1 MNWLNYDDVVGQL
14 KGAGLVLD
22 GPAWPLVVN
31 KFMRCKVDGDRE
43 KRGWYKLFELALNG
57 GDRILVGS
65 YGVFRGDDSGSMK
78 IELPT
83 IERRRL
89 DPGEQAAIKA
99 RQVEDRKR
107 AQAEREREVQ
117 RASARATGW
126 WRQAVDTGESAYL
139 TRKGLP
145 PGRLYGA
152 RLSPAGNLVIPLQNG
167 KSTTFGLQVIYHDP
181 KVKERKGRDKDYA
194 PPGLSKAGKWF
205 QIGTPHASGG
215 IILVCE
221 GFATGASLHE
231 ATGLPV
237 AVAFD
242 AGNLLPVGEAL
253 KALYRGRAKLLFCA
267 DDDYLARHK
276 PGCGMLTLADN
287 PVCGHCGQEHGK
299 ENTGAKRAQAAALAV
314 DGAWIVPIFTDQRPI
329 ERKGP
334 TDFNDLHVAPSGGLD
349 AVRTQVEAP
358 ITALGWKSATWA
370 ASRVTALL
378 STAGGAGSERLAMR
392 SVIPLEEAADRFV
405 LVYGGKGTLFDRT
418 EHLLVPKA
426 DVLDILPEHGWRDL
440 RNTKAVVRLDEVGFD
455 PAGTDTR
462 IKCNLWSGWPTI
474 PKEGVCTTLLDLLEY
489 LCSEEKNARDIFQWV
504 LKWLAYPIQHPG
516 AKMRTALVFHGP
528 QGAGKNFFFE
538 SVMSI
543 YGDYGRIVDQSAIED
558 KFNDWA
564 SRKLFL
570 IADEVVARQELFHV
584 KNKLKGL
591 ITGDWI
597 RINPKNVAAHD
608 ERNHVN
614 LVFLS
619 NEHQPLVLEKGDRRY
634 TVIWTPPTLPAS
646 FYTAVK
652 EEIAKGG
659 IAALHHHLATLDLGD
674 FDEHS
679 KPPMTQAK
687 RDLIDVSMGST
698 ERFHADWEAGD
709 THHPFCPCSS
719 ADLYSAYQR
728 WCRVNGVSRPREQNQ
743 FLAYFAKIPGWSRT
757 HADRH
762 DSMRDPTKKLRQRF
776 VIPSPDDLAKAA
788 KRPRATDYQRPA
800 EKTQTEWLTECYFD
814 FKDSLRGDD
823 PGMEREYAA

>member
-1 MNWLNYDDVVGQL
+1 MSWTNYDDVVGQIQS
-14 KGAGLVLD
+14 AGIQLN
-22 GPAWPLVVN
+22 GPLVVGG
-31 KFMRCKVDGDRE
+31 KFVRCKVEGDRE
-43 KRGWYKLFELALNG
+43 KRGWYKLFELALSG
-57 GDRILVGS
+57 GDRIIVGS
-65 YGVFRGDDSGSMK
+65 YGVFRGDDAGTMK

-83 IERRRL
+83 IERKRL
-89 DPGEQAAIKA
+89 DPGEQAAIRA
-99 RQVEDRKR
+99 RQAEDAKR
-107 AQAEREREVQ
+107 AAAERQREIERAAA
-117 RASARATGW
+117 RASSW
-126 WRQAVDTGESAYL
+126 WRQATDAGESAYL

-152 RLSPAGNLVIPLQNG
+152 RLSPAGNLVIPLQDG
-167 KSTTFGLQVIYHDP
+167 KSNTYGLQVIYHDP
-181 KVKERKGRDKDYA
+181 AVKKRKGRDKDYA

-205 QIGTPHASGG
+205 QIGSPAASGG
-215 IILVCE
+215 IMLVCE

-242 AGNLLPVGEAL
+242 AGNLAPVSEAL
-253 KALYRGRAKLLFCA
+253 KKLYRGRVKMLFCA

-276 PGCGMLTLADN
+276 PGCGELTLVSDPLCA
-287 PVCGHCGQEHGK
+287 HCGQEHGK
-299 ENTGAKRAQAAALAV
+299 ENTGMKRAQAAALTV
-314 DGAWIVPIFTDQRPI
+314 DGAWIVPIFTDERPTS
-329 ERKGP
+329 RKGP
-334 TDFNDLHVAPSGGLD
+334 TDFNDLHVAPGGGLD
-349 AVRTQVEAP
+349 AVRAQVEAP
-358 ITALGWKSATWA
+358 ISALGWKAANWA
-370 ASRVTALL
+370 ASRVADVVAK
-378 STAGGAGSERLAMR
+378 AGGVGIERQAMR
-392 SVIPLEEAADRFV
+392 PVIPLDEAAERFV
-405 LVYGGKGTLFDRT
+405 LVYGGKGTLFDRV

-440 RNTKAVVRLDEVGFD
+440 RNTKQVVRLDEVGFD
-455 PAGTDTR
+455 PAGTDER
-462 IKCNLWSGWPTI
+462 IKCNLWSGWPTV
-474 PKEGVCTTLLDLLEY
+474 PKEGTCTTLLELLEY

-570 IADEVVARQELFHV
+570 IADEVVARAELFHV

-634 TVIWTPPTLPAS
+634 TVIWTPPTLPPS
-646 FYTAVK
+646 FYAAVK

-659 IAALHHHLATLDLGD
+659 IAALHHHLATMDLAD

-687 RDLIDVSMGST
+687 QDLIDVSLGST
-698 ERFHADWEAGD
+698 ERFYRDWAAGELP
-709 THHPFCPCSS
+709 HPFCP
-719 ADLYSAYQR
+719 AAVGDLFSAYQR
-728 WCRVNGVSRPREQNQ
+728 WCRIEGVSRPREKNQ
-743 FLAYFAKIPGWSRT
+743 FSAFFQKLPGWRGGLF
-757 HADRH
+757 DRY
-762 DSMRDPTKKLRQRF
+762 RDVSHTGKTTRQRMI
-776 VIPSPDDLAKAA
+776 VPSDEELAAA
-788 KRPRATDYQRPA
+788 AQRGAKDYQKPPGQ
-800 EKTQTEWLTECYFD
+800 TQAQWITDCYWD
-814 FKDSLRGDD
+814 FQQSLRDD
-823 PGMEREYAA
+823 QESALAA

>member
-1 MNWLNYDDVVGQL
+1 MSGWVNYDDVAAQIRS
-14 KGAGLVLD
+14 AGILLE
-22 GPAWPLVVN
+22 GTSAWPLVVTG
-31 KFMRCKVDGDRE
+31 KFVRCKVEGDRE
-43 KRGWYKLFELALNG
+43 KRGWYKLFELVFQG
-57 GDRILVGS
+57 GDRIIVGS

-78 IELPT
+78 IELPH
-83 IERRRL
+83 IERKRL
-89 DPGEQAAIKA
+89 DPGEQAAIRA
-99 RQVEDRKR
+99 RQVEDAKR
-107 AQAEREREVQ
+107 AAAERQQEIERAAA
-117 RASARATGW
+117 RASSW
-126 WRQAVDTGESAYL
+126 WRQAKDAGESPYL

-152 RLSPAGNLVIPLQNG
+152 RLSPAGNLVIPLQDG
-167 KSTTFGLQVIYHDP
+167 KSNTYGLQVIYHDP
-181 KVKERKGRDKDYA
+181 AVKKRKGRDKDYA

-253 KALYRGRAKLLFCA
+253 KKAYRGRAKMLFCA
-267 DDDYLARHK
+267 DDDYLGKCRA
-276 PGCGMLTLADN
+276 CGQYTLVDAGTA
-287 PVCGHCGQEHGK
+287 CGSCGQEHGK
-299 ENTGAKRAQAAALAV
+299 ENTGVKRAQAAALAV
-314 DGAWIVPIFTDQRPI
+314 DGAWIAPIFTEHRPT

-334 TDFNDLHVAPSGGLD
+334 TDFNDLHVSPSGGLD
-349 AVRTQVEAP
+349 SVRTQVEAP
-358 ITALGWKSATWA
+358 ISALGWKAATWA
-370 ASRVTALL
+370 ASRVADVVAK
-378 STAGGAGSERLAMR
+378 AGGAGMERQAMR
-392 SVIPLEEAADRFV
+392 PVIPLDEAAARFV
-405 LVYGGKGTLFDRT
+405 LVYGGKGTLFDRD

-440 RNTKAVVRLDEVGFD
+440 RNTKEVVRLDEVGFD
-455 PAGTDTR
+455 PAGTDQR

-474 PKEGVCTTLLDLLEY
+474 PKAGTCTTLLDLLEY
-489 LCSEEKNARDIFQWV
+489 LCSEEKNARDIYQWV

-634 TVIWTPPTLPAS
+634 TVIWTPPTLPAD

-674 FDEHS
+674 FNEHS

-687 RDLIDVSMGST
+687 QDLIDVSLGST
-698 ERFHADWEAGD
+698 ERFHRDWTAGELP
-709 THHPFCPCSS
+709 HPAGSG
-719 ADLYSAYQR
+719 DLYAAYQR
-728 WCRVNGVSRPREQNQ
+728 WCRTEGVSRPREMGQ
-743 FLAYFAKIPGWSRT
+743 FVAFFAKLPGWRRGMY
-757 HADRH
+757 DRY
-762 DSMRDPTKKLRQRF
+762 DSTRYDGKTKRWRF
-776 VIPSPDDLAKAA
+776 IIPSAEDLADAA
-788 KRPRATDYQRPA
+788 KRGLADHQQPPD
-800 EKTQTEWLTECYFD
+800 KSQTHWLTDCFFD
-814 FKDSLRGDD
+814 FRGSLRDEQPQWED
-823 PGMEREYAA
+823 AA

>member
-1 MNWLNYDDVVGQL
+1 VTWINYDDVLAQL
-14 KGAGLVLD
+14 HGAGLRD
-22 GPAWPLVVN
+22 RKAPLQQLEVGTSKPV
-31 KFMRCKVDGDRE
+31 RCWVEGDRE
-43 KRGWYKLFELALNG
+43 RRGWYRLYELALSG
-57 GDRILVGS
+57 GDRLIVGS
-65 YGVFRGDDSGSMK
+65 YGVWRGDDNGATK
-78 IELPT
+78 VLLPAM
-83 IERRRL
+83 ERKRL
-89 DPGEQAAIKA
+89 DPGQQAAIRA
-99 RQVEDRKR
+99 SQAEDAKR
-107 AQAEREREVQ
+107 AEAERQREIQ
-117 RASARATGW
+117 RAAARASAW
-126 WRQAVDTGESAYL
+126 WRQSIEEGESAYL
-139 TRKGLP
+139 KKKGLP

-152 RLSPAGNLVIPLQNG
+152 RLSPAGNLVIPLQDG
-167 KSTTFGLQVIYHDP
+167 KSNTYGLQVIYHDP
-181 KVKERKGRDKDYA
+181 KIKERKGRDKDYA

-215 IILVCE
+215 ILLVCE

-242 AGNLLPVGEAL
+242 AGNLMPVAEQL
-253 KALYRGRAKLLFCA
+253 KKLYRGRAKMLFCA
-267 DDDYLARHK
+267 DDDYLGKCRS
-276 PGCGMLTLADN
+276 CGKLTKVDSPA
-287 PVCGHCGQEHGK
+287 CMHCGNEHGK
-299 ENTGAKRAQAAALAV
+299 ENTGFKRAQAAALAV
-314 DGAWIVPIFTDQRPI
+314 DGAWVAPIFGEQPVD
-329 ERKGP
+329 RKGP
-334 TDFNDLHVAPSGGLD
+334 TDFNDLHVAPAGGLD
-349 AVRTQVEAP
+349 AVRTQIETFL
-358 ITALGWKSATWA
+358 TASGWRTSTWA
-370 ASRVTALL
+370 ASRVAAVV
-378 STAGGAGSERLAMR
+378 SQAGGAGIARQAMR
-392 SVIPLEEAADRFV
+392 SVIPLHEASERFA
-405 LVYGGKGTLFDRT
+405 LVYGGKGTLFDFD
-418 EHLLVPKA
+418 EHVLVPKA

-440 RNTKAVVRLDEVGFD
+440 RNTKRVVRLDEVGFD

-462 IKCNLWSGWPTI
+462 IVCNLWSGWPTA
-474 PKEGVCTTLLDLLEY
+474 PKEGKCDILLELLEY
-489 LCSEEKNARDIFQWV
+489 LCSEEKNARDIYQWV

-538 SVMSI
+538 SVMAI

-634 TVIWTPPTLPAS
+634 TVIWTPPTLPQS

-652 EEIAKGG
+652 EEIANGG
-659 IAALHHHLATLDLGD
+659 IAALHHHLATMELGD

-687 RDLIDVSMGST
+687 QDLIDVSLGST
-698 ERFHADWEAGD
+698 ERFHRDWSAGEID
-709 THHPFCPCSS
+709 HPFCPAGSG
-719 ADLYSAYQR
+719 DLYLAYQR
-728 WCRVNGVSRPREQNQ
+728 WCRRGGVSRPREMGQ
-743 FLAYFAKIPGWSRT
+743 FVSFFAKLPGWRRGMFDRYERT
-757 HADRH
+757 DRTG
-762 DSMRDPTKKLRQRF
+762 PTKRWRF
-776 VIPSPDDLAKAA
+776 IIPSPDDLAAAA
-788 KRPRATDYQRPA
+788 KRGGKDYQRPA
-800 EKTQTEWLTECYFD
+800 ERSQTEWLTDCYWE
-814 FKDSLRGDD
+814 FKQSLRDELA
-823 PGMEREYAA
+823 PEYAE

>member
-1 MNWLNYDDVVGQL
+1 MTWVNYDDVRAQIT
-14 KGAGLVLD
+14 GAGI
-22 GPAWPLVVN
+22 VVQGELQIGTP
-31 KFMRCKVDGDRE
+31 KPVRCRVEGDRE
-43 KRGWYKLFELALNG
+43 RRGWYRLYELALDG
-57 GDRILVGS
+57 GDRLIVGS
-65 YGVFRGDDSGSMK
+65 FGVWRGDDNGATK
-78 IELPT
+78 VELPRL
-83 IERRRL
+83 ERKRL
-89 DPGEQAAIKA
+89 DPGQQAAIRA
-99 RQVEDRKR
+99 RQAEDGKR
-107 AQAEREREVQ
+107 AAAERQREIQ
-117 RASARATGW
+117 RAAARATAW
-126 WRQAVDTGESAYL
+126 WKQAIEAGESAYL
-139 TRKGLP
+139 NRKGLP

-152 RLSPAGNLVIPLQNG
+152 RLSPAGNLVIPLQDG
-167 KSTTFGLQVIYHDP
+167 KSNTFGLQVIYHDP

-194 PPGLSKAGKWF
+194 PPGLAKQGKWF

-242 AGNLLPVGEAL
+242 AGNLLPVGEEI
-253 KALYRGRAKLLFCA
+253 KRTYRGRARMLFCA
-267 DDDYLARHK
+267 DDDYLGKCRACGK
-276 PGCGMLTLADN
+276 PTKVDAPACM
-287 PVCGHCGQEHGK
+287 HCGQEHGK
-299 ENTGAKRAQAAALAV
+299 ENTGVKRAQAAALAV
-314 DGAWIVPIFTDQRPI
+314 EGAWIAPLFGDRPL

-334 TDFNDLHVAPSGGLD
+334 TDFNDLHVSPAGGLD

-358 ITALGWKSATWA
+358 ITALGWRTSTWA
-370 ASRVTALL
+370 TSRIAAVLATV
-378 STAGGAGSERLAMR
+378 GGAGSGRVAMR
-392 SVIPLEEAADRFV
+392 SVIPLHEAADRFA
-405 LVYGGKGTLFDRT
+405 LIYGGKGTLFDFE
-418 EHLLVPKA
+418 EHMLVPKA
-426 DVLDILPEHGWRDL
+426 DVLDVLPEHGWRDL
-440 RNTKAVVRLDEVGFD
+440 RNTKRVHRLEEVGFD
-455 PAGTDTR
+455 PAGTDPR
-462 IKCNLWSGWPTI
+462 IICNLWAGWPTV
-474 PKEGVCTTLLDLLEY
+474 PKEGKCAVLLELLEY
-489 LCSEEKNARDIFQWV
+489 LCSEEKNARDIYHWV
-504 LKWLAYPIQHPG
+504 LKWLAYPVQHPG

-634 TVIWTPPTLPAS
+634 TVIWTPPTLPES

-652 EEIAKGG
+652 EEIAAGG
-659 IAALHHHLATLDLGD
+659 IAALHHHLATMDLGD
-674 FDEHS
+674 FSEHS

-687 RDLIDVSMGST
+687 QDLIDVSLGST
-698 ERFHADWEAGD
+698 ERFHRDWVSGDAGF
-709 THHPFCPCSS
+709 PFCPAAS
-719 ADLYSAYQR
+719 ADLYAAYQR
-728 WCRVNGVSRPREQNQ
+728 WCRTEGVGRPREMNQ
-743 FLAYFAKIPGWSRT
+743 FIAYFAKLQGWSRG
-757 HADRH
+757 AFDRFESVH
-762 DSMRDPTKKLRQRF
+762 CTGPTKRTRF
-776 VIPSPDDLAKAA
+776 VVPSGEDLARVAKAGRGDHQQDPA
-788 KRPRATDYQRPA
+788 KT
-800 EKTQTEWLTECYFD
+800 KTQWLTDCYWD
-814 FKDSLRGDD
+814 FRQSLRGEQEEFA
-823 PGMEREYAA
+823 P